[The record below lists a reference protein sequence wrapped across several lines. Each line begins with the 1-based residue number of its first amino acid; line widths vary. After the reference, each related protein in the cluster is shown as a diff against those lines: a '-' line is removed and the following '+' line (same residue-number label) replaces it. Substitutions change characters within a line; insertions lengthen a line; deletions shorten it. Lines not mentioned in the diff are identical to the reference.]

1 MLDCLKFYSKS
12 FHLLCYGKCALKGT
26 GTNLT
31 LNLQQ
36 LKYPVSKT
44 SNRTG
49 NIYHGD
55 VLNIS
60 YAIEKALVS

>member
-1 MLDCLKFYSKS
+1 MLNCLKFYSKS

-55 VLNIS
+55 VLSIS
-60 YAIEKALVS
+60 YATDKALVI

>member
-49 NIYHGD
+49 N
-55 VLNIS
+55 VLSIS